1 MNIKEFLRPLN
12 HVKGPNASGEYMAQC
27 PCHDDNTASLS
38 IGVKRD
44 DGRDRIVFDC
54 KAGCSG
60 ADILKALNVQ
70 TWQLY
75 DPEKEPKRKP
85 SSDRPK
91 AGHAPWPAGPRF
103 TGNGPQDRSPG
114 DQRPPRSGEGS
125 DGGRHV
131 EQLADGTK
139 VYTVKKDEG
148 PKYDLSNPTKIYS
161 YTDAQGHEL
170 FQVCRFETMYQGKRA
185 KTFRQRRYAPEDPNA
200 KGSGYVWSV
209 PESIRDTT
217 LYKMPQ
223 LQEAIRAGKTVYL
236 VEGEKDVETLLR
248 LGYAATCNPG
258 GAGKWRDGYTARL
271 IGADVVIL
279 PDNDPENKDDP
290 EKGRTG
296 QKHAWHVAQ
305 ALQGKAKRVRIV
317 DLTQCYAQL
326 PLKGDISDMVAA
338 MGDQA
343 AMDALQRVLAQTHDF
358 DPDAPQYWLSPMQQ
372 AEILYD
378 DVQGYGVK
386 DGCLVQYQ
394 QGGATKPL
402 SDFVPLMRVELIRD
416 NGVEKSLSF
425 VLDGW
430 QRNGRQLPRVVISA
444 EELDSMRWVTGKWGT
459 HASVTPGST
468 NGPKVAYA
476 VKQVGQR
483 VAKRVTEYLHTGWRE
498 IDGKW
503 CYLYHGGAI
512 GMDGVTVDMGDALK
526 TYQLGGS
533 EDITFKQGAEMSLRL
548 MKVLHPEMGAAL
560 LGVTYLAPLREWM
573 SQTDTVPAFCLF
585 LHGITGTHKSTAA
598 ALAMAH
604 YGNFHAKNPPASF
617 NDTANQIRTKAF
629 LVKDMPLLV
638 DDYHPT
644 NSLQEARQMA
654 ATAQAISRAFGDGSD
669 RGRLNA
675 DRTVSASKPPRSVAI
690 ITGEDL
696 PAVGESG
703 LARYYIV
710 EVGRNDV
717 PISKDLTDLQ
727 EAAREGYLQRAMRG
741 YILWLSKQTD
751 KLPTQLHS
759 MFLQYRELVRGMTAG
774 THDRAPES
782 VACLLIGYSMM
793 LYYMRDIGVMSG
805 QEAAKMMAQA
815 QTILVEATR
824 RQAQDMRSQKPSTIF
839 LTSINELLASKEAG
853 VCDLAA
859 PIDQQREP
867 EHMIGYMD
875 NQYYYLLPNV
885 AFSAVSELCRKQET
899 RFPVTL
905 KGLYKHLKEDG
916 ICGDAVTE
924 ESITRNKRI
933 KGKAMR
939 VLWIPRGKIDG
950 DDPGQQVGMDE
961 YMEVTDDPD
970 NPF

>member
-1 MNIKEFLRPLN
+1 MNISDFLRLLD
-12 HVKGPNASGEYMAQC
+12 HVSGPNASGEYMARC
-27 PCHDDNTASLS
+27 PCHDDRTASMS
-38 IGVKRD
+38 VGVKRE
-44 DGRDRIVFDC
+44 DGRDRIVFAC
-54 KAGCSG
+54 HAGCDG
-60 ADILKALNVQ
+60 RDIMKALRV
-70 TWQLY
+70 TTPMMY
-75 DPEKEPKRKP
+75 DPEPEKDEQYVPGHQVRTTGKKKPAAEAP
-85 SSDRPK
+85 SSDQAAP
-91 AGHAPWPAGPRF
+91 GHL
-103 TGNGPQDRSPG
+103 
-114 DQRPPRSGEGS
+114 PPRSGEGS
-125 DGGRHV
+125 
-131 EQLADGTK
+131 QKADGPRYDFNRPTK
-139 VYTVKKDEG
+139 V
-148 PKYDLSNPTKIYS
+148 YS
-161 YTDAQGHEL
+161 YTDEHGAEV
-170 FQVCRFETMYQGKRA
+170 FQVCRFETEYEGKRV
-185 KTFRQRRYAPEDPNA
+185 KTFRQRRHAPEDPKANA
-200 KGSGYVWSV
+200 AGWVWTV

-217 LYKMPQ
+217 LYRLPE
-223 LQEAIRAGKTVYL
+223 LVRAVRDGRTVYL
-236 VEGEKDVETLLR
+236 VEGEKDVETLTR

-258 GAGKWRDGYTARL
+258 GAGKWREGYTARL

-279 PDNDPENKDDP
+279 PDNDPENKENP

-296 QKHAWHVAQ
+296 QKHAWNVAL
-305 ALQGKAKRVRIV
+305 ALHGRAKRVRIV
-317 DLTQCYAQL
+317 DLTQCYAEL
-326 PLKGDISDMVAA
+326 PKKGDITDMVAA

-358 DPDAPQYWLSPMQQ
+358 DPDAPQYWLSPMEQ
-372 AEILYD
+372 AEILYN

-402 SDFVPLMRVELIRD
+402 SDFVPLMRVELVRD
-416 NGVEKSLSF
+416 NGVDKTLSF

-430 QRNGRQLPRVVISA
+430 QRNGHQLPRVVISA
-444 EELDSMRWVTGKWGT
+444 EELDRMGWVTGKWGT

-498 IDGKW
+498 IGGKW

-526 TYQLGGS
+526 NYQLGGS
-533 EDITFKQGAEMSLRL
+533 EEISFRQGAEMSLR
-548 MKVLHPEMGAAL
+548 MMRVLHPEVAAAL

-573 SQTDTVPAFCLF
+573 AQTDTVPAFCLF

-604 YGNFHAKNPPASF
+604 FGNFHAKNPPASF

-654 ATAQAISRAFGDGSD
+654 ATAQSISRAFGDGSD

-710 EVGRNDV
+710 EMGKDDV
-717 PISKDLTDLQ
+717 PISKDLTELQ

-741 YILWLSKQTD
+741 YILWLIKQTD
-751 KLPTQLHS
+751 KLPAQLHE
-759 MFLQYRELVRGMTAG
+759 MFVQYREMVRGMTQG

-793 LYYMRDIGVMSG
+793 LYYMRDIGVFDQVTAARMM
-805 QEAAKMMAQA
+805 QEAQR
-815 QTILVEATR
+815 ILVEATR
-824 RQAQDMRSQKPSTIF
+824 RQARDMQSQKPSVIF
-839 LTSINELLASKEAG
+839 CTAINELLASKDCG
-853 VCDLAA
+853 VCDLTA

-924 ESITRNKRI
+924 DSITRNKRI
-933 KGKAMR
+933 RGKAMR

-950 DDPGQQVGMDE
+950 EEGGQQLRLDE
-961 YMEVTDDPD
+961 YEEVPDDD

>member
-1 MNIKEFLRPLN
+1 MNIREFLRPLN

-27 PCHDDNTASLS
+27 PCHDDSTASLS
-38 IGVKRD
+38 IGVKRE

-54 KAGCSG
+54 KAGCDG
-60 ADILKALNVQ
+60 KDILKALNVQ

-75 DPEKEPKRKP
+75 DPEKA
-85 SSDRPK
+85 PK
-91 AGHAPWPAGPRF
+91 ASHPKG
-103 TGNGPQDRSPG
+103 SPKT
-114 DQRPPRSGEGS
+114 
-125 DGGRHV
+125 
-131 EQLADGTK
+131 EQLPDGTK
-139 VYTVKKDEG
+139 VYTVPKKPAQEGKPADGG
-148 PKYDLSNPTKIYS
+148 PKYDLSSPTKIYS
-161 YTDAQGHEL
+161 YTDAQGNEL
-170 FQVCRFETMYQGKRA
+170 FQVCRFETVYQGKRA
-185 KTFRQRRYAPEDPNA
+185 KTFRQRRYAPEDPKA
-200 KGSGYVWSV
+200 SAAGWVWSV

-258 GAGKWRDGYTARL
+258 GAGKWREGYTARL
-271 IGADVVIL
+271 MGADVVIL
-279 PDNDPENKDDP
+279 PDNDPEDSTDP
-290 EKGRTG
+290 AKGRTG
-296 QKHAWHVAQ
+296 QKHAWAVAQ
-305 ALQGKAKRVRIV
+305 ALLGKAKRVRIV

-326 PLKGDISDMVAA
+326 PKKGDISDMVAA

-533 EDITFKQGAEMSLRL
+533 EDISFKQGAEMSLRL

-710 EVGRNDV
+710 EVGKHDV

-751 KLPTQLHS
+751 KLPEQLHS

-853 VCDLAA
+853 VCDLTA
-859 PIDQQREP
+859 PIDQQRDP

>member
-1 MNIKEFLRPLN
+1 MNIHEFLQLLD
-12 HVKGPNASGEYMAQC
+12 HVSGPNASGEYMAKC
-27 PCHDDNTASLS
+27 PCHDDKTASLS
-38 IGVKRD
+38 VGVKREN
-44 DGRDRIVFDC
+44 GQDRIIFDC
-54 KAGCSG
+54 HAGCDG
-60 ADILKALNVQ
+60 KDILRALNVK
-70 TWQLY
+70 TYQLY
-75 DPEKEPKRKP
+75 DPERERGQRADPPK
-85 SSDRPK
+85 
-91 AGHAPWPAGPRF
+91 GAPRQQKKTDTLP
-103 TGNGPQDRSPG
+103 
-114 DQRPPRSGEGS
+114 
-125 DGGRHV
+125 
-131 EQLADGTK
+131 DGTR
-139 VYTVKKDEG
+139 VNTVPKKDEPKEEG
-148 PKYDLSNPTKIYS
+148 PRWDLSRPAKVYS
-161 YTDAQGHEL
+161 YTDAQGHEV
-170 FQVCRFETMYQGKRA
+170 FQVCRFEQEWHGKRV
-185 KTFRQRRYAPEDPNA
+185 KTFRQRRYAPNEPKA
-200 KGSGYVWSV
+200 GAAGWVWSV
-209 PESIRDTT
+209 PEGIRDNT
-217 LYKMPQ
+217 LYRMP
-223 LQEAIRAGKTVYL
+223 EIMKAKAEGRTIFL

-258 GAGKWRDGYTARL
+258 GAGKWREGYTQIL
-271 IGADVVIL
+271 TGADVVIL
-279 PDNDPENKDDP
+279 PDNDPENKEDP

-296 QKHAWHVAQ
+296 QRHAWAVAT
-305 ALQGKAKRVRIV
+305 ALHGKAQRVRVV

-326 PLKGDISDMVAA
+326 PKKGDISDMVAA

-343 AMDALQRVLAQTHDF
+343 GMDALMRVLAQTADF
-358 DPDAPQYWLSPMQQ
+358 DPDAPQYWLSPMEQ
-372 AEILYD
+372 AAILYNE
-378 DVQGYGVK
+378 VKGYGVA

-394 QGGATKPL
+394 QGGGTKPL
-402 SDFVPLMRVELIRD
+402 SDFVALMRTELIRD
-416 NGVEKSLSF
+416 NGVDRSLSF

-430 QRNGRQLPRVVISA
+430 QRDGHPLPRVTISA
-444 EELDSMRWVTGKWGT
+444 EELDRMGWVTGKWGT

-468 NGPKVAYA
+468 NGAKVAYA
-476 VKQVGQR
+476 VKQVGKR
-483 VAKRVTEYLHTGWRE
+483 TARRVTEYLHTGWRK

-512 GMDGVTVDMGDALK
+512 GMEGVTVDMGDALK

-533 EDITFKQGAEMSLRL
+533 EEITYREGAEASLRM
-548 MKVLHPEMGAAL
+548 MKVLHPEIAAAL

-573 SQTDTVPAFCLF
+573 AQTDTVPAFCLF

-598 ALAMAH
+598 ALALAH

-644 NSLQEARQMA
+644 NSLQESRQMA

-710 EVGRNDV
+710 EVGKNDV
-717 PISKDLTDLQ
+717 PITKDLTDLQ
-727 EAAREGYLQRAMRG
+727 DAAREGYLQRAMRG

-751 KLPTQLHS
+751 KLPEQLHE
-759 MFLQYRELVRGMTAG
+759 MFIQYRGMVRSMTAG

-793 LYYMRDIGVMSG
+793 LYYMRDIGVFDG
-805 QEAAKMMAQA
+805 ATAARMMEQA
-815 QTILVEATR
+815 QRILVEATR
-824 RQAQDMRSQKPSTIF
+824 RQARDMISQKPSTIF
-839 LTSINELLASKEAG
+839 LTSIGELLASHEAA
-853 VCDLAA
+853 VCDITA
-859 PIDQQREP
+859 PIDQQRDP
-867 EHMIGYMD
+867 EHMIGYAD
-875 NQYYYLLPNV
+875 NSYYYLLPSV

-939 VLWIPRGKIDG
+939 VLWIPRVKIDG
-950 DDPGQQVGMDE
+950 EEGGQQLGLEDYVEVNEDE
-961 YMEVTDDPD
+961 D